1 MQTET
6 AELSGFV
13 SSLLRH
19 CLAIRAVWS
28 VGHDQFASETPHEGR
43 QLLLFADRPTL
54 DALRRSEHL
63 HRHDMQVL
71 VVIDGDHFENAW
83 GPRTISGSLA
93 RWAWRAGDQ
102 DMAFYDESKWADRE
116 GDVSAVVRVRRKAFL
131 LWSR

>member
-28 VGHDQFASETPHEGR
+28 VGHNQLAPEAPHEGR
-43 QLLLFADRPTL
+43 ELLLFADRPTL

-63 HRHDMQVL
+63 HRDDMQVL
-71 VVIDGDHFENAW
+71 VVVDGDRFENAW

-93 RWAWRAGDQ
+93 RWAWRATGQ
-102 DMAFYDESKWADRE
+102 DIAFYDESKWADRE

-131 LWSR
+131 LWSS